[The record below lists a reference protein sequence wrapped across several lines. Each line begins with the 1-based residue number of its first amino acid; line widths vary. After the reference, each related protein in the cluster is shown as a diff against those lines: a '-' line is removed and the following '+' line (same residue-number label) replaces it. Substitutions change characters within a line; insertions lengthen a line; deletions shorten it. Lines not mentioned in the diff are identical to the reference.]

1 LRVLGLI
8 GLLIPLL
15 ILGGIVAVIV
25 VAVNRTRRKS
35 DAEGISVSP
44 KDVFIYLLTAA
55 TLYIS
60 ATGVLILLWSLAEY
74 WFPDPYRTFGSR
86 SDGGAVRI
94 GVAMAIVAF
103 PVFVY
108 LTLLVRRKIRS
119 GEIDPASSL
128 RTGFIY
134 FNLFVVAVTA
144 LITLMVTVDAFLGGD
159 LTTRFLVRAGGVLLI
174 AGLVYLYYRSELEAA
189 PRNPELVANASEPEV
204 SQ

>member
-1 LRVLGLI
+1 MIGLV

-15 ILGGIVAVIV
+15 VLAGIVAVIV

-35 DAEGISVSP
+35 DAEGVSVSP

-60 ATGVLILLWSLAEY
+60 ATGVLILIWSLAEY

-86 SDGGAVRI
+86 SDGGEVRI

-144 LITLMVTVDAFLGGD
+144 LITLMITVDAFLGGD

-189 PRNPELVANASEPEV
+189 PRNPELVTNASEPEV

>member
-1 LRVLGLI
+1 MIGLI

-25 VAVNRTRRKS
+25 VVVNRSRRKS
-35 DAEGISVSP
+35 DAEETSVSP

-60 ATGVLILLWSLAEY
+60 ATGVLILIWGLAEY
-74 WFPDPYRTFGSR
+74 WFPDPYRTFRSGSD
-86 SDGGAVRI
+86 SGAVRV

-108 LTLLVRRKIRS
+108 LTLLVRRKIRR
-119 GEIDPASSL
+119 GEIDPASTL

-144 LITLMVTVDAFLGGD
+144 LITLMVTIDTFLGGD
-159 LTTRFLVRAGGVLLI
+159 LTPRFLVRAGGVLLI
-174 AGLVYLYYRSELEAA
+174 AGLVYLYYRSELEAVL
-189 PRNPELVANASEPEV
+189 RNPELVTNASEPEV